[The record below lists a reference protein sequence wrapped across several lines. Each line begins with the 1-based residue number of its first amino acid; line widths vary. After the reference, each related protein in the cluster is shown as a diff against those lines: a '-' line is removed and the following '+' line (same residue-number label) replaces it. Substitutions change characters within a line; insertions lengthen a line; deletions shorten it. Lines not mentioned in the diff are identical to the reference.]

1 MIFGG
6 IAATAAVVAAGAS
19 AAGAANSIMSSG
31 SNGKTPAGSSTGSS
45 VQGVGPEATT
55 TANLLQQKTRDY
67 ASQPYV
73 AYTGAREAALT
84 PDQLTAFQRTRDL
97 TGQNLDTFGALA
109 DRTAANAQF
118 SGVDASKGLA
128 TNVGDIATG
137 SQGVLPGM
145 ATAANTSGVI
155 GGMGAEL
162 LPGTLAGTANLATTL
177 PNTDITGYMNP
188 YIQSAL
194 NPALDDLYRNA
205 EINRQRLNSQ
215 SALTGSFGGS
225 RNAIAQ
231 DEAQRSTEREVG
243 RLSATEHAKGYDNA
257 VAQFRA
263 DQANIPKLYS
273 SMYEQLGQGQGLQKG
288 ALDAA
293 NAQLAGRTS
302 VINQDVLGQG
312 ALQNVVA
319 QGAAE
324 TKPLSDLLTSGTTA
338 IQNTVNPLLAT
349 GAQQQANEQKTLD
362 RQYQDFI
369 EQRDWGARGLDQLRA
384 ALNITPAAL
393 GATTNTTAQQYDA
406 AGNPLN
412 AVLGGAL
419 TAYGAYNKFN
429 ADGSSSTSGGN
440 IPAGTAVVENQP
452 YISGI
457 PGIGGIGSA

>member
-1 MIFGG
+1 MV
-6 IAATAAVVAAGAS
+6 AVLPAAVVAAGAI
-19 AAGAANSIMSSG
+19 GAAAINASS
-31 SNGKTPAGSSTGSS
+31 SKGKTPGGSSTGSS
-45 VQGVGPEATT
+45 AQGVGPEATK
-55 TANLLQQKTRDY
+55 TADLLQQKTRDY
-67 ASQPYV
+67 ANQPYA
-73 AYTGAREAALT
+73 AYTGTREAALT
-84 PDQLTAFQRTRDL
+84 PDQLAAFQRTRDL
-97 TGQNLDTFGALA
+97 TGQNLETFGALS

-128 TNVGDIATG
+128 ANVGDIATG

-145 ATAANTSGVI
+145 ATAANTSGVL

-215 SALTGSFGGS
+215 SARTGSFGGS

-302 VINQDVLGQG
+302 VINQNVLGQG
-312 ALQNVVA
+312 ALKNVVE

-349 GAQQQANEQKTLD
+349 GAIQQANEQKTID
-362 RQYQDFI
+362 RQYQDWL
-369 EQRDWGARGLDQLRA
+369 EKRDWPVRGLDQMARA
-384 ALNITPAAL
+384 LSISPAAL
-393 GATTNTTAQQYDA
+393 GATTNTTEQKYDA

-419 TAYGAYNKFN
+419 SAYGLYNQFN
-429 ADGSSSTSGGN
+429 KDGSSSTDNSANTQYYGTNVPKGYTDTGSQ
-440 IPAGTAVVENQP
+440 AGDYP
-452 YISGI
+452 MF
-457 PGIGGIGSA
+457 

>member
-1 MIFGG
+1 MLFGS
-6 IAATAAVVAAGAS
+6 AAVTAAVIGGVGS
-19 AAGAANSIMSSG
+19 LGAAAINSSSK
-31 SNGKTPAGSSTGSS
+31 GKTPGGSSTGSS
-45 VQGVGPEATT
+45 SQGVSPEAET

-67 ASQPYV
+67 ANQPYV
-73 AYTGAREAALT
+73 AYTGTREAALT
-84 PDQLTAFQRTRDL
+84 PDQLAAFQRTRDL

-128 TNVGDIATG
+128 ANVGDIATG

-145 ATAANTSGVI
+145 ATAANTSGVL

-194 NPALDDLYRNA
+194 NPALDDLYRNS

-215 SALTGSFGGS
+215 SARTGSFGGS

-243 RLSATEHAKGYDNA
+243 RLSATEHAKGYENA

-312 ALQNVVA
+312 ALRNVVE

-369 EQRDWGARGLDQLRA
+369 EQRDWSVRGLDQLRG

-419 TAYGAYNKFN
+419 SAYGLYNKYNTDSSPSKNVSSDKPAPSQPSTDTRN
-429 ADGSSSTSGGN
+429 AEGSG
-440 IPAGTAVVENQP
+440 PPDV
-452 YISGI
+452 
-457 PGIGGIGSA
+457 